1 MITYYVES
9 WRDWFVVRTQNKRM
23 ARSVGVR
30 EFGRGLVKAVRR
42 ATKAEIDYYIAL
54 KGPRAIYD

>member
-30 EFGRGLVKAVRR
+30 EFGRGMVKLVRR
-42 ATKAEIDYYIAL
+42 ATKGEIDYYVSL